1 MRTFSIQS
9 MLLSAILCLLISLS
23 NETLAQN
30 YSTYYTLINS
40 AEEKFIL
47 NRDSSCYAAYDQAFA
62 QYSPYLKDPFIASQI
77 AFSLGDTNKFYAY
90 LKICF
95 QHGMPLSVVNASPFI
110 RKGLHAALM
119 KEISLRYS
127 EYYIEKKY
135 DPILY
140 DEIALMSY
148 QSDSIKAFMGKD
160 TSLINAFN
168 RSEHATRSF
177 LLDRLL
183 HQGIF
188 PNQMLF
194 GISSDAKYDAFYTK
208 TGRPDIRNRL
218 DPFRSIS
225 PIPVEYNLYLERPDN
240 IILHSRCFYTEHKDL
255 FIQAMLN
262 GYMHPKAIGILE
274 ETAVLWH
281 KNDHDP
287 QEKCPAAPYKIGYNI
302 YGYNPM
308 SAQQIFTS
316 TPSGIAQVEKN
327 RKAIYM
333 QKFSIDLEKRKLEK
347 MEGFK
352 FFFDFALK

>member
-95 QHGMPLSVVNASPFI
+95 QHGMPLSVVNTSPFI

-160 TSLINAFN
+160 TSLINVFN

-208 TGRPDIRNRL
+208 TGRP
-218 DPFRSIS
+218 
-225 PIPVEYNLYLERPDN
+225 YN

-308 SAQQIFTS
+308 STQQIFTS
-316 TPSGIAQVEKN
+316 TSSGIAQVEKN

-352 FFFDFALK
+352 FFFDFAIK